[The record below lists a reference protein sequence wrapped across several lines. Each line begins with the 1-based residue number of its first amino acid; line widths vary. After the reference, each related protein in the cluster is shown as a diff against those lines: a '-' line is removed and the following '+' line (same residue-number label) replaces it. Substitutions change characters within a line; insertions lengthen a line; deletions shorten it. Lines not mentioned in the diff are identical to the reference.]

1 MTTRSSPPPR
11 PPLPVLSPRNEVKAE
26 PMEEDRSQ
34 QQPQSQSQ
42 SQQSVRGV
50 RRPREESPR
59 SRSTRRRLA
68 VEREFQQVNPCYIPF
83 IAEFTARQI
92 GCALVP
98 QPLTPPPDR
107 PSTSCAE
114 TQTTSSAPVTVGTQ
128 ITPPSTPPER
138 PPPPRIVERRVAVM
152 STMPRP
158 RPVRTTESAYS
169 VLRGASPPTRPTA
182 PARPASAALGAPPA
196 RPPSAALGAPPA
208 RPPSAALGAPPARP
222 PSAALNGDSSQEE
235 GELPDLP
242 DAPYSPAA
250 SDITIVRLV

>member
-34 QQPQSQSQ
+34 QQPQSQ

-182 PARPASAALGAPPA
+182 PARPASAALEAPPA
-196 RPPSAALGAPPA
+196 RPASAALGAPPA
-208 RPPSAALGAPPARP
+208 RPPSAALD
-222 PSAALNGDSSQEE
+222 GDSSQEE

-242 DAPYSPAA
+242 DAPYLPAA

>member
-42 SQQSVRGV
+42 QSVRGV

-59 SRSTRRRLA
+59 SRSTRRLA

-98 QPLTPPPDR
+98 QPLTRPPDR

-169 VLRGASPPTRPTA
+169 VLRGASPPY
-182 PARPASAALGAPPA
+182 
-196 RPPSAALGAPPA
+196 
-208 RPPSAALGAPPARP
+208 
-222 PSAALNGDSSQEE
+222 SS
-235 GELPDLP
+235 
-242 DAPYSPAA
+242 S
-250 SDITIVRLV
+250 